1 MDFLKT
7 TMRFFHNQ
15 FLKLSW
21 LALLVVLL
29 GHIVLSWS
37 LMWLAGEA
45 DLLSPAQWL
54 YFYVTTS
61 TTVGY
66 GDLSPGSE
74 LGRALA
80 ALFILPGGVVFFAA
94 VLGKLSSFFITVWR
108 KGMQGRGDFSG
119 LENHIVIF
127 GWHRHQTPKMVE
139 LIFGDTRRENRKVL
153 LCTSQEMENPFPE
166 QVLFIRGESLNDPA
180 LIQRTGIDNAAR
192 VIVFRDTDD
201 QTLATCLAIAATR
214 TKAHIVAW
222 FESDQM
228 VNLLHSHCPQI
239 ECHSNMSMELLVRSA
254 QDPGSS
260 RLQQQLLSTL
270 IGPTQYSV
278 RIPEDFAGTT
288 FGRLLEFFK
297 VYHEAIAL
305 GVADSAT
312 GNDLK
317 LNPASAETVNAGQV
331 VYYMSAQRI
340 HRNEIQ
346 WEQL

>member
-21 LALLVVLL
+21 LALLLVLL
-29 GHIVLSWS
+29 GHFAFSWS
-37 LMWLAGEA
+37 LMWLAGEEG
-45 DLLSPAQWL
+45 LLSPAQWL

-74 LGRALA
+74 LGRVLA
-80 ALFILPGGVVFFAA
+80 ALFILPGGVVFLAA

-127 GWHRHQTPKMVE
+127 GWHRNQTPKMVE

-180 LIQRTGIDNAAR
+180 LIQRTGIENAAR

-201 QTLATCLAIAATR
+201 QTLATCLTIAATR

-222 FESDQM
+222 FENDQM

-239 ECHSNMSMELLVRSA
+239 ECHSNISMELLVRSA

-297 VYHEAIAL
+297 VNHEAIAL
-305 GVADSAT
+305 GIADSAT

-317 LNPASAETVNAGQV
+317 LNPASAESVNAGQV
-331 VYYMSAQRI
+331 IYYMSAQRI
-340 HRNEIQ
+340 HRSEIQ
-346 WEQL
+346 WDQL